1 MHYYI
6 YSVGGKDPSLV
17 REGSMGAACAHRY
30 GGMSRKEAE
39 RLIYRFANS
48 DNGASIAPNIIVV
61 TKEGGWRILLPYEEF
76 FRRDTELRIRDIK
89 SGRRCPD
96 YAEELGELEELQRQ
110 GR

>member
-61 TKEGGWRILLPYEEF
+61 TKEGGWRVLLSYEEF
-76 FRRDTELRIRDIK
+76 FRRETQRYIDEIM
-89 SGRRCPD
+89 SGRRLP
-96 YAEELGELEELQRQ
+96 YSSTELKDLEELQRQ